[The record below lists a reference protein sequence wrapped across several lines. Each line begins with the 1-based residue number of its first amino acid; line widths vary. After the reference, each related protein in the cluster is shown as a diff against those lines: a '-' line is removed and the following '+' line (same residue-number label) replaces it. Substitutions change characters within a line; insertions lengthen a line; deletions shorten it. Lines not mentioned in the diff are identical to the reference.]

1 MNKKVIIEKNN
12 TIAYEYLINNFASSG
27 IKFKLKKSYTFI
39 FFEVDVD
46 INQRANFLK
55 FVAKSIILSHKYQ
68 SIISVFDEVEYT
80 FANVAC
86 LAALLYFDLDGEV
99 GQVID
104 IIKDK
109 ETISV
114 EGTFNFKLN
123 DMSEEWEELKN
134 IGEVLVYNESEQ
146 DIYNVINFL
155 MNNRNSDKSLF
166 LAQYPDILL
175 ANVSDGIMVDNV
187 KLYKNDD
194 FNLIN
199 TVIAENP
206 TELIIEKNQ
215 IKGSLYECLS
225 KLVKVKVL

>member
-12 TIAYEYLINNFASSG
+12 SIAYEYLINNFASSG

-46 INQRANFLK
+46 INQRDNFLK
-55 FVAKSIILSHKYQ
+55 YVAKSIILSHKYQ

-155 MNNRNSDKSLF
+155 MSNRNSDKSLF

-175 ANVSDGIMVDNV
+175 ANVSDGVMVDNV

-199 TVIAENP
+199 TVIAESP

>member
-12 TIAYEYLINNFASSG
+12 SIAYEYLINNFASSG

-39 FFEVDVD
+39 FFEVEVD
-46 INQRANFLK
+46 SNQCDSFLK
-55 FVAKSIILSHKYQ
+55 FVAKSIIISHKYQ
-68 SIISVFDEVEYT
+68 SIISVFDDVEYT

-155 MNNRNSDKSLF
+155 MSNRNSDKSLF

-175 ANVSDGIMVDNV
+175 ANVSDGVMVDNV

-199 TVIAENP
+199 TVIAESP

>member
-1 MNKKVIIEKNN
+1 M
-12 TIAYEYLINNFASSG
+12 
-27 IKFKLKKSYTFI
+27 
-39 FFEVDVD
+39 
-46 INQRANFLK
+46 
-55 FVAKSIILSHKYQ
+55 
-68 SIISVFDEVEYT
+68 
-80 FANVAC
+80 
-86 LAALLYFDLDGEV
+86 AALLYFDLDGEV

-114 EGTFNFKLN
+114 EGIFNFKLN

-155 MNNRNSDKSLF
+155 MSNRNSDKSLF

-175 ANVSDGIMVDNV
+175 ANVSDGVMVDNV

-199 TVIAENP
+199 TVIAESP

>member
-12 TIAYEYLINNFASSG
+12 SIAYEYLINNFASSG

-39 FFEVDVD
+39 FFEVEVD
-46 INQRANFLK
+46 SNQCDSFLK

-114 EGTFNFKLN
+114 EGIFNFKLN

-155 MNNRNSDKSLF
+155 MSNRNSDKSLF

-175 ANVSDGIMVDNV
+175 ANVSDGVMVDNV

-199 TVIAENP
+199 TVIAESP

>member
-12 TIAYEYLINNFASSG
+12 SIAYEYLINNFASSG

-39 FFEVDVD
+39 FFEVEVD
-46 INQRANFLK
+46 SNQCDSFLK

-68 SIISVFDEVEYT
+68 SIISAFDEVEYT

-155 MNNRNSDKSLF
+155 MSNRNSDKSLF

-175 ANVSDGIMVDNV
+175 ANVSDGVMVDNV

-199 TVIAENP
+199 TVIAESP

>member
-12 TIAYEYLINNFASSG
+12 SIAYEYLINNFASSG

-39 FFEVDVD
+39 YFEVEVD
-46 INQRANFLK
+46 SNQCDSFLK

-114 EGTFNFKLN
+114 EGIFNFKLN

-155 MNNRNSDKSLF
+155 MSNRNSDKSLF

-175 ANVSDGIMVDNV
+175 ANVSDGVMVDNV

-199 TVIAENP
+199 TVIAESP

>member
-12 TIAYEYLINNFASSG
+12 SIAYEYLINNFASSG

-39 FFEVDVD
+39 FFEVEVD
-46 INQRANFLK
+46 SNQCDSFLK

-155 MNNRNSDKSLF
+155 MSNRNSDKSLF

-175 ANVSDGIMVDNV
+175 ANVSDGVMVDNV

-199 TVIAENP
+199 TVIAESP